1 MNQLYF
7 RSFEES
13 RLHICHRCEKPQWCW
28 LTHFTDL
35 GLFYMTDYR
44 YCMACMAWWTEAC
57 LHGKSRMIASWSS
70 PWVRRGETIQSD
82 PRALPLKEKL
92 AMVLFGGSLSIRSPS
107 LPDSVSQL
115 IIDCVVGDPNPASI
129 GNRRSR
135 HRRCLYV
142 LLANGNDDFAKLAF
156 SLHRPSWR
164 GLLERIIAFAV

>member
-57 LHGKSRMIASWSS
+57 LHDELQDAM
-70 PWVRRGETIQSD
+70 VRRGGTIQSD

-92 AMVLFGGSLSIRSPS
+92 AMVLFGGSLSIRPPS